1 MGLFGDLV
9 IGALGGFPEKPS
21 VPTYEPTDVGTE
33 ARRAVTS
40 NLNIF
45 PESEKLA
52 SEVDTSNLTRRLANL
67 ERVLPGFGA
76 LLRGGADTLA
86 SFERGELPP
95 DLLRSVVNSSA
106 ARAQSGG
113 YGATSPIGANLI
125 TKDILQNSL
134 DLQKFGLAAM
144 PGYLSGAASIL
155 PQPYNVASNFV
166 TTPEA
171 IDASFRNQSNLRQ
184 RNWLKSQLDALPDP
198 GDAAI
203 ARDVGGIADLVGSA
217 ALGALGYAA
226 GGSIGGA
233 LGGEEG
239 SAASAAG
246 AAAGQKFGASFG
258 SKIGGGTGGGGLD
271 IGQLMKMLGYGGEP

>member
-9 IGALGGFPEKPS
+9 INALGGREKIPNTP
-21 VPTYEPTDVGTE
+21 PTREIDVGAE
-33 ARRAVTS
+33 SQHAVRA
-40 NLNIF
+40 NLNQL
-45 PESEKLA
+45 PDAEKLA
-52 SEVDTSNLTRRLANL
+52 TEVDTSNLTRRLANL
-67 ERVLPGFGA
+67 ERVLPGIGS

-134 DLQKFGLAAM
+134 DLQKFGLAAT
-144 PGYLSGAASIL
+144 PAYLSGAASIL

-171 IDASFRNQSNLRQ
+171 IDAAFRNNANVWQ
-184 RNWLKSQLDALPDP
+184 REWLKSQLDALPDP
-198 GDAAI
+198 GRAAI
-203 ARDVGGIADLVGSA
+203 ARDVGGIADLVGTA
-217 ALGALGYAA
+217 ALTFAGAG
-226 GGSIGGA
+226 IGGG
-233 LGGEEG
+233 LGG
-239 SAASAAG
+239 AAG
-246 AAAGQKFGASFG
+246 AQYGASFG
-258 SKIGGGTGGGGLD
+258 SQIGGGTSGGSTGGMS
-271 IGQLMKMLGYGGEP
+271 IGNIMKMLGYGGEAGSGEGSIFG